1 MKQYTIIVAGGN
13 GSRMGSSM
21 PKQFLEINNKPILL
35 HTIQKM
41 HQSLDDSEIILVL
54 PKAEFKNWK
63 NICQKHQ
70 FNTSHKLVEGGNTR
84 FESVKNGLKKIK
96 ESSVIAI
103 HDGVRPL
110 VNENLVKQCMLI
122 AKDKGSA
129 VPVIKVDDSLR
140 KKTPNGSIS
149 VNRNEFLIVQTP
161 QCFKSEIILK
171 AYQQDFNIKFT
182 DDASVVED
190 LGLEIQL
197 IQGNKENIKITTPE
211 DLKKAK
217 FYIDL

>member
-1 MKQYTIIVAGGN
+1 
-13 GSRMGSSM
+13 MGCSM

-41 HQSLDDSEIILVL
+41 HQSLEDSEIILVL
-54 PKAEFKNWK
+54 PKAEFKNWE
-63 NICQKHQ
+63 NICQKHK

-110 VNENLVKQCMLI
+110 VNKNVVKQCMLI

-140 KKTPNGSIS
+140 KKTLNGSIS

-171 AYQQDFNIKFT
+171 AYQQDFNNKFT

-197 IQGNKENIKITTPE
+197 VKGNKENIKITTPE

-217 FYIDL
+217 FYFDI

>member
-1 MKQYTIIVAGGN
+1 MKC
-13 GSRMGSSM
+13 SM

-35 HTIQKM
+35 HTVQKM
-41 HQSLDDSEIILVL
+41 HQSLDNSEIILVL
-54 PKAEFKNWK
+54 PKAEFKNWE
-63 NICQKHQ
+63 NICQKHK
-70 FNTSHKLVEGGNTR
+70 FNISHKLVEGGNTR

-110 VNENLVKQCMLI
+110 VNKNVVKQCMLI

-140 KKTPNGSIS
+140 KKTLKGSIS

-171 AYQQDFNIKFT
+171 AYQQNFNNKFT

-197 IQGNKENIKITTPE
+197 VKGNKENIKITTPE

-217 FYIDL
+217 FYFEL

>member
-1 MKQYTIIVAGGN
+1 MKC
-13 GSRMGSSM
+13 SM

-35 HTIQKM
+35 HTVQKM

-54 PKAEFKNWK
+54 PKAEFKNWE
-63 NICQKHQ
+63 NICQKHK
-70 FNTSHKLVEGGNTR
+70 FNISHKLVEGGNTR

-110 VNENLVKQCMLI
+110 VNKNVVKQCMLI

-140 KKTPNGSIS
+140 KKTLNGSIS

-171 AYQQDFNIKFT
+171 AYQQNFNNKFT

-197 IQGNKENIKITTPE
+197 VEGNKENIKITTPE

-217 FYIDL
+217 FYFEL

>member
-1 MKQYTIIVAGGN
+1 
-13 GSRMGSSM
+13 MGCSM

-35 HTIQKM
+35 HTVQKM
-41 HQSLDDSEIILVL
+41 HQSLEDSEIILVL
-54 PKAEFKNWK
+54 PKAEFKNWE
-63 NICQKHQ
+63 NICQKHK
-70 FNTSHKLVEGGNTR
+70 FNISHKLVEGGNTR

-110 VNENLVKQCMLI
+110 VNKNVVKQCMLI

-140 KKTPNGSIS
+140 KKTLNGSIS

-171 AYQQDFNIKFT
+171 AYQQNFNNKFT

-197 IQGNKENIKITTPE
+197 VKGNKENIKITTPE

-217 FYIDL
+217 FYFDL

>member
-1 MKQYTIIVAGGN
+1 MKC
-13 GSRMGSSM
+13 SM

-35 HTIQKM
+35 HTVQKM

-54 PKAEFKNWK
+54 PKAEFKNWE
-63 NICQKHQ
+63 NICQKHK
-70 FNTSHKLVEGGNTR
+70 FNISHKLVEGGNTR

-96 ESSVIAI
+96 ESSIIAI

-110 VNENLVKQCMLI
+110 VNKNVVKQCMLI

-140 KKTPNGSIS
+140 KKTLNGSIS

-171 AYQQDFNIKFT
+171 AYQQNFNNKFT

-197 IQGNKENIKITTPE
+197 VKGNKENIKITTPE

-217 FYIDL
+217 FYFEL

>member
-1 MKQYTIIVAGGN
+1 MKC
-13 GSRMGSSM
+13 SM

-35 HTIQKM
+35 HTVQKM

-54 PKAEFKNWK
+54 PKAEFKNWE
-63 NICQKHQ
+63 NICQKHK
-70 FNTSHKLVEGGNTR
+70 FNISHKLVEGGNTR

-110 VNENLVKQCMLI
+110 VNKNVVKQCMLI

-140 KKTPNGSIS
+140 KKTLNGSIS

-161 QCFKSEIILK
+161 QCYKSEIILK
-171 AYQQDFNIKFT
+171 AYQQNFNNKFT

-197 IQGNKENIKITTPE
+197 VKGNKENIKITTPE

-217 FYIDL
+217 FYFEL

>member
-1 MKQYTIIVAGGN
+1 
-13 GSRMGSSM
+13 M

-35 HTIQKM
+35 HTVQKM

-54 PKAEFKNWK
+54 PKAEFNNWE
-63 NICQKHQ
+63 NICQKHK
-70 FNTSHKLVEGGNTR
+70 FNINHKLVEGGNTR

-110 VNENLVKQCMLI
+110 VNKNVVKQCMLI

-140 KKTPNGSIS
+140 KKTLNGSIS

-171 AYQQDFNIKFT
+171 AYQQNFNNKFT

-197 IQGNKENIKITTPE
+197 VKGNKENIKITTPE

-217 FYIDL
+217 FYFEL

>member
-1 MKQYTIIVAGGN
+1 
-13 GSRMGSSM
+13 MGCSM

-35 HTIQKM
+35 HTVQKM

-54 PKAEFKNWK
+54 PKAEFKNWE
-63 NICQKHQ
+63 NICQKHK
-70 FNTSHKLVEGGNTR
+70 FNISHKLVEGGNTR

-110 VNENLVKQCMLI
+110 VNKNVVKQCMLI

-140 KKTPNGSIS
+140 KKTLNGSIS

-171 AYQQDFNIKFT
+171 AYQQNFNNKFT

-197 IQGNKENIKITTPE
+197 VKGNKENIKITTPE

-217 FYIDL
+217 FYFDL

>member
-1 MKQYTIIVAGGN
+1 MKCSI
-13 GSRMGSSM
+13 

-35 HTIQKM
+35 HTVQKM

-54 PKAEFKNWK
+54 PKAEFKNWE
-63 NICQKHQ
+63 NICQKHK
-70 FNTSHKLVEGGNTR
+70 FNISHKLVEGGNTR

-110 VNENLVKQCMLI
+110 VNKNVVKQCMLI

-140 KKTPNGSIS
+140 KKTLNGSIS

-171 AYQQDFNIKFT
+171 AYQQNFNNKFT

-197 IQGNKENIKITTPE
+197 VKGNKENIKITTPE

-217 FYIDL
+217 FYFEL

>member
-1 MKQYTIIVAGGN
+1 
-13 GSRMGSSM
+13 MGCSM

-35 HTIQKM
+35 HTVQKM
-41 HQSLDDSEIILVL
+41 HQSLEDSEIILVL
-54 PKAEFKNWK
+54 PKAEFKNWE
-63 NICQKHQ
+63 NICQKHK
-70 FNTSHKLVEGGNTR
+70 FNISHKLVEGGNTR

-110 VNENLVKQCMLI
+110 VNKNVVKQCMLI

-140 KKTPNGSIS
+140 KKTLNGSIS

-171 AYQQDFNIKFT
+171 AYQQDFNNKFT

-197 IQGNKENIKITTPE
+197 VKGNKENIKITTPE

-217 FYIDL
+217 FYFDL

>member
-1 MKQYTIIVAGGN
+1 
-13 GSRMGSSM
+13 MGCSM

-35 HTIQKM
+35 HTVQKM
-41 HQSLDDSEIILVL
+41 HQSLEDSEIILVL
-54 PKAEFKNWK
+54 PKAEFKNWE
-63 NICQKHQ
+63 NICQKHK

-110 VNENLVKQCMLI
+110 VNKNVVKQCMLI

-140 KKTPNGSIS
+140 KKTLNGSIS

-171 AYQQDFNIKFT
+171 AYQQDFNNKFT
-182 DDASVVED
+182 DDSSVVED

-197 IQGNKENIKITTPE
+197 VKGNKENIKITTPE

-217 FYIDL
+217 FYFDL

>member
-1 MKQYTIIVAGGN
+1 MKC
-13 GSRMGSSM
+13 SM

-35 HTIQKM
+35 HTVQKM

-54 PKAEFKNWK
+54 PKAEFKNWE
-63 NICQKHQ
+63 NICQKHK

-110 VNENLVKQCMLI
+110 VNKNVVKQCMLI

-140 KKTPNGSIS
+140 KKTLNGSIS

-171 AYQQDFNIKFT
+171 AYQQDFNNKFT
-182 DDASVVED
+182 DDSSVVED

-197 IQGNKENIKITTPE
+197 VKGNKENIKITTPE

-217 FYIDL
+217 FYFDL

>member
-1 MKQYTIIVAGGN
+1 
-13 GSRMGSSM
+13 MGCSM

-35 HTIQKM
+35 HTVQKM

-54 PKAEFKNWK
+54 PKAEFKNWE
-63 NICQKHQ
+63 NICQKHK

-110 VNENLVKQCMLI
+110 VNKNVVKQCMLI

-140 KKTPNGSIS
+140 KKTLNGSIS

-171 AYQQDFNIKFT
+171 AYQQDFNNKFT

-197 IQGNKENIKITTPE
+197 VKGNKENIKITTPE

-217 FYIDL
+217 FYFDI

>member
-1 MKQYTIIVAGGN
+1 
-13 GSRMGSSM
+13 M

-35 HTIQKM
+35 HTVQKM
-41 HQSLDDSEIILVL
+41 HQSLEDSEIILVL
-54 PKAEFKNWK
+54 PKAEFKNWE
-63 NICQKHQ
+63 NICQKHK

-110 VNENLVKQCMLI
+110 VNKNVVKQCMLI

-140 KKTPNGSIS
+140 KKTLNGSIS

-171 AYQQDFNIKFT
+171 AYQQDFNNKFT

-197 IQGNKENIKITTPE
+197 VKGNKENIKITTPE

-217 FYIDL
+217 FYFDL

>member
-1 MKQYTIIVAGGN
+1 M
-13 GSRMGSSM
+13 RCSM

-35 HTIQKM
+35 HTVQKM
-41 HQSLDDSEIILVL
+41 HQSLDNSEIILVL
-54 PKAEFKNWK
+54 PKAEFKNWE
-63 NICQKHQ
+63 NICQKHK

-96 ESSVIAI
+96 ESSVVAI

-110 VNENLVKQCMLI
+110 VNKNVVKQCMLI

-140 KKTPNGSIS
+140 KKTLKGSIS

-217 FYIDL
+217 FYFEL

>member
-1 MKQYTIIVAGGN
+1 
-13 GSRMGSSM
+13 MGCSI

-35 HTIQKM
+35 YTIQKM
-41 HQSLDDSEIILVL
+41 HQSLDNSEIILVL
-54 PKAEFKNWK
+54 PKAEFKNWE

-110 VNENLVKQCMLI
+110 VNKNVVKQCMLI

-140 KKTPNGSIS
+140 KKTLNGSIS

-171 AYQQDFNIKFT
+171 AYQQNFNNKFT

-197 IQGNKENIKITTPE
+197 VKGNKENIKITTPE

-217 FYIDL
+217 FYFEL

>member
-1 MKQYTIIVAGGN
+1 MKC
-13 GSRMGSSM
+13 SM

-35 HTIQKM
+35 HTVQKM
-41 HQSLDDSEIILVL
+41 HQSLDNSEIILVL
-54 PKAEFKNWK
+54 PKAEFKNWE
-63 NICQKHQ
+63 NICQKHK
-70 FNTSHKLVEGGNTR
+70 FNISHKLVEGGNTR

-110 VNENLVKQCMLI
+110 VNKNVVKQCMLI

-140 KKTPNGSIS
+140 KKTLKGSIS

-171 AYQQDFNIKFT
+171 AYQQDFKNKFT

-197 IQGNKENIKITTPE
+197 VKGNKENIKITTPE

-217 FYIDL
+217 FYFEL

>member
-1 MKQYTIIVAGGN
+1 M
-13 GSRMGSSM
+13 RCSM

-35 HTIQKM
+35 HTVQKM
-41 HQSLDDSEIILVL
+41 HQSLDNSEIILVL
-54 PKAEFKNWK
+54 PKAEFKNWE
-63 NICQKHQ
+63 NICQKHK

-96 ESSVIAI
+96 ESSVVAI

-110 VNENLVKQCMLI
+110 VNKNVVKQCMLI

-140 KKTPNGSIS
+140 KKTLKGSIS

-171 AYQQDFNIKFT
+171 AYQQDFKNKFT

-197 IQGNKENIKITTPE
+197 VEGNKENIKITTPE

-217 FYIDL
+217 FYFEL

>member
-1 MKQYTIIVAGGN
+1 
-13 GSRMGSSM
+13 M

-35 HTIQKM
+35 HTVQKM
-41 HQSLDDSEIILVL
+41 HQSLDNSEIILVL
-54 PKAEFKNWK
+54 PKAEFKNWE
-63 NICQKHQ
+63 NICQKHK

-96 ESSVIAI
+96 ESSVVAI

-110 VNENLVKQCMLI
+110 VNKNVVKQCMLI

-140 KKTPNGSIS
+140 KKTLKGSIS

-171 AYQQDFNIKFT
+171 AYQQDFKNKFT

-197 IQGNKENIKITTPE
+197 VEGNKENIKITTPE

-217 FYIDL
+217 FYFEL

>member
-1 MKQYTIIVAGGN
+1 MKC
-13 GSRMGSSM
+13 SM

-35 HTIQKM
+35 HTVQKM

-54 PKAEFKNWK
+54 PKAEFKNWE
-63 NICQKHQ
+63 NICQKHK
-70 FNTSHKLVEGGNTR
+70 FNISHKLVEGGNTR

-110 VNENLVKQCMLI
+110 VNKNVVKQCMLI

-140 KKTPNGSIS
+140 KKTLNGSIS

-171 AYQQDFNIKFT
+171 AYQQDFNNKFT
-182 DDASVVED
+182 DDSSVVED

-197 IQGNKENIKITTPE
+197 VKGNKENIKITTPE

-217 FYIDL
+217 FYFDL

>member
-1 MKQYTIIVAGGN
+1 MKC
-13 GSRMGSSM
+13 SM

-35 HTIQKM
+35 HTVQKM

-54 PKAEFKNWK
+54 PKAEFKNWE
-63 NICQKHQ
+63 NICQKHK
-70 FNTSHKLVEGGNTR
+70 FNISHKLVEGGNTR

-96 ESSVIAI
+96 ESSIIAI

-110 VNENLVKQCMLI
+110 VNKNVVKQCMLI

-140 KKTPNGSIS
+140 KKTLNGSIS

-171 AYQQDFNIKFT
+171 AYQQGKLR
-182 DDASVVED
+182 S
-190 LGLEIQL
+190 
-197 IQGNKENIKITTPE
+197 KE
-211 DLKKAK
+211 
-217 FYIDL
+217 

>member
-13 GSRMGSSM
+13 GSRMGCSM

-35 HTIQKM
+35 HTVQKM
-41 HQSLDDSEIILVL
+41 HQSLEDSEIILVL
-54 PKAEFKNWK
+54 PKAEFKNWE
-63 NICQKHQ
+63 NICQKHK
-70 FNTSHKLVEGGNTR
+70 FNISHKLVEGGNTR

-110 VNENLVKQCMLI
+110 VNKNVVKQCMLI

-140 KKTPNGSIS
+140 KKTLNGSIS

-171 AYQQDFNIKFT
+171 AYQQNFNNKFT

-197 IQGNKENIKITTPE
+197 VKGNKENIKITTPE

-217 FYIDL
+217 FYFDL

>member
-1 MKQYTIIVAGGN
+1 
-13 GSRMGSSM
+13 MGCSI

-41 HQSLDDSEIILVL
+41 HQSLDNSEIILVL
-54 PKAEFKNWK
+54 PKAEFKNWE

-110 VNENLVKQCMLI
+110 VNENVVKKCMLI

-140 KKTPNGSIS
+140 QKTLNGSIS

-171 AYQQDFNIKFT
+171 AYQKDFNNKFT

-211 DLKKAK
+211 DIKKAK

>member
-13 GSRMGSSM
+13 GSRMGCSM

-35 HTIQKM
+35 HTVQKM
-41 HQSLDDSEIILVL
+41 HQSLEDSEIILVL
-54 PKAEFKNWK
+54 PKAEFKNWE
-63 NICQKHQ
+63 NICQKHK

-110 VNENLVKQCMLI
+110 VNKNVVKQCMLI

-140 KKTPNGSIS
+140 KKTLNGSIS

-171 AYQQDFNIKFT
+171 AYQQDFNNKFT
-182 DDASVVED
+182 DDSSVVED

-197 IQGNKENIKITTPE
+197 VKGNKENIKITTPE

-217 FYIDL
+217 FYFDL

>member
-1 MKQYTIIVAGGN
+1 M
-13 GSRMGSSM
+13 RCSM

-35 HTIQKM
+35 HTVQKM
-41 HQSLDDSEIILVL
+41 HQSLDNSEIILVL
-54 PKAEFKNWK
+54 PKAEFKNWE
-63 NICQKHQ
+63 NICQKHK

-84 FESVKNGLKKIK
+84 FEQVKNGLKKIK
-96 ESSVIAI
+96 ESSVVAI

-110 VNENLVKQCMLI
+110 VNKNVVKQCMLI

-140 KKTPNGSIS
+140 KKTLKGGIS

-171 AYQQDFNIKFT
+171 AYQQDFKNKFT

-197 IQGNKENIKITTPE
+197 VEGNKENIKITTPE

-217 FYIDL
+217 FYFEL

>member
-1 MKQYTIIVAGGN
+1 
-13 GSRMGSSM
+13 MGCSM

-35 HTIQKM
+35 HTVQKM
-41 HQSLDDSEIILVL
+41 HQSLEDSEIILVL
-54 PKAEFKNWK
+54 PKAEFKNWE
-63 NICQKHQ
+63 NICQKHK

-110 VNENLVKQCMLI
+110 VNKNVVKQCMLI

-140 KKTPNGSIS
+140 KKTLNGSIS

-197 IQGNKENIKITTPE
+197 VKGNKENIKITTPE

-217 FYIDL
+217 FYFDL

>member
-1 MKQYTIIVAGGN
+1 
-13 GSRMGSSM
+13 MGCSM

-35 HTIQKM
+35 HTVQKM
-41 HQSLDDSEIILVL
+41 HQSLEDSEIILVL
-54 PKAEFKNWK
+54 PKAEFKNWE
-63 NICQKHQ
+63 NICQKHK

-110 VNENLVKQCMLI
+110 VNKNVVKQCMLI

-140 KKTPNGSIS
+140 KKTLNGSIS

-171 AYQQDFNIKFT
+171 AYQQNFNNKFT

-197 IQGNKENIKITTPE
+197 VKGNKENIKITTPE

-217 FYIDL
+217 FYFEL

>member
-1 MKQYTIIVAGGN
+1 
-13 GSRMGSSM
+13 M

-35 HTIQKM
+35 HTVQKM

-54 PKAEFKNWK
+54 PKAEFKNWE
-63 NICQKHQ
+63 NICQKHK
-70 FNTSHKLVEGGNTR
+70 FNISHKLVEGGNTR

-110 VNENLVKQCMLI
+110 VNKNVVKQCMLI

-140 KKTPNGSIS
+140 KKTLNGSIS

-171 AYQQDFNIKFT
+171 AYQQNFNNKFT

-197 IQGNKENIKITTPE
+197 VKGNKENIKITTPE

-217 FYIDL
+217 FYFEL

>member
-13 GSRMGSSM
+13 GSRMRCSM

-35 HTIQKM
+35 HTVQKM

-63 NICQKHQ
+63 NICQKHK
-70 FNTSHKLVEGGNTR
+70 FNISHKLVEGGNTR

-110 VNENLVKQCMLI
+110 VNKNVVKQCMLI

-140 KKTPNGSIS
+140 KKTLNGSIS

-171 AYQQDFNIKFT
+171 AYQQNFNNKFT

-197 IQGNKENIKITTPE
+197 VKGNKENIKITTPE

-217 FYIDL
+217 FYFEL

>member
-1 MKQYTIIVAGGN
+1 
-13 GSRMGSSM
+13 MGCSM

-35 HTIQKM
+35 HTVQKM
-41 HQSLDDSEIILVL
+41 HQSLEDSEIILVL
-54 PKAEFKNWK
+54 PKAEFKNWE
-63 NICQKHQ
+63 NICQKHK

-110 VNENLVKQCMLI
+110 VNKNVVKQCMLI

-140 KKTPNGSIS
+140 KKTLNGSIS

-171 AYQQDFNIKFT
+171 AYQQDFNNKFT

-197 IQGNKENIKITTPE
+197 VKGNKENIKITTPE

-217 FYIDL
+217 FYFEL

>member
-1 MKQYTIIVAGGN
+1 
-13 GSRMGSSM
+13 MGCSM

-35 HTIQKM
+35 HTVQKM

-54 PKAEFKNWK
+54 PKAEFKNWE
-63 NICQKHQ
+63 NICQKHK

-110 VNENLVKQCMLI
+110 VNKNVVKQCMLI

-140 KKTPNGSIS
+140 KKTLNGSIS

-171 AYQQDFNIKFT
+171 AYQQDFNNKFT

-197 IQGNKENIKITTPE
+197 VKGNKENIKITTPE

-217 FYIDL
+217 FYFDL

>member
-1 MKQYTIIVAGGN
+1 
-13 GSRMGSSM
+13 M

-35 HTIQKM
+35 HTVQKM

-54 PKAEFKNWK
+54 PKAEFKNWE
-63 NICQKHQ
+63 NICQKHK

-110 VNENLVKQCMLI
+110 VNKNVVKQCMLI

-140 KKTPNGSIS
+140 KKTLNGSIS

-171 AYQQDFNIKFT
+171 AYQQDFNNKFT

-197 IQGNKENIKITTPE
+197 VKGNKENIKITTPE

-217 FYIDL
+217 FYFDL

>member
-1 MKQYTIIVAGGN
+1 MKC
-13 GSRMGSSM
+13 SM

-35 HTIQKM
+35 HTVQKM

-54 PKAEFKNWK
+54 PKAEFKNWE
-63 NICQKHQ
+63 NICQKHK
-70 FNTSHKLVEGGNTR
+70 FNTSHMLVEGGNTR

-110 VNENLVKQCMLI
+110 VNKNVVKQCMLI

-140 KKTPNGSIS
+140 KKTLNGSIS

-171 AYQQDFNIKFT
+171 AYQQNFNNKFT

-197 IQGNKENIKITTPE
+197 VKGNKENIKITTPE

-217 FYIDL
+217 FYFEL

>member
-13 GSRMGSSM
+13 GSRMGCSM

-41 HQSLDDSEIILVL
+41 HQSLEDSEIILVL
-54 PKAEFKNWK
+54 PKAEFKNWE
-63 NICQKHQ
+63 NICQKHK

-110 VNENLVKQCMLI
+110 VNKNVVKQCMLI

-140 KKTPNGSIS
+140 KKTLNGSIS

-171 AYQQDFNIKFT
+171 AYQQDFNNKFT

-197 IQGNKENIKITTPE
+197 VKGNKENIKITTPE

-217 FYIDL
+217 FYFDI

>member
-1 MKQYTIIVAGGN
+1 
-13 GSRMGSSM
+13 
-21 PKQFLEINNKPILL
+21 
-35 HTIQKM
+35 
-41 HQSLDDSEIILVL
+41 
-54 PKAEFKNWK
+54 
-63 NICQKHQ
+63 
-70 FNTSHKLVEGGNTR
+70 
-84 FESVKNGLKKIK
+84 
-96 ESSVIAI
+96 
-103 HDGVRPL
+103 
-110 VNENLVKQCMLI
+110 MLI

-140 KKTPNGSIS
+140 KKTLNGSIS

-171 AYQQDFNIKFT
+171 AYQQNFNNKFT

-197 IQGNKENIKITTPE
+197 VEGNKENIKITTPE

-217 FYIDL
+217 FYFEL

>member
-1 MKQYTIIVAGGN
+1 MKC
-13 GSRMGSSM
+13 SM

-35 HTIQKM
+35 HTVQKM

-54 PKAEFKNWK
+54 PKAEFKNWE
-63 NICQKHQ
+63 NICQKHK
-70 FNTSHKLVEGGNTR
+70 FNISHKLVEGGNTR

-110 VNENLVKQCMLI
+110 VNKNVVKQCMLI

-140 KKTPNGSIS
+140 KKTLNGSIS

-171 AYQQDFNIKFT
+171 AYQQNFNNKFT

-197 IQGNKENIKITTPE
+197 VKGNKENIKITTPE

-217 FYIDL
+217 FYFEL

>member
-1 MKQYTIIVAGGN
+1 VKQYTIIVAGGN
-13 GSRMGSSM
+13 GSRMGCSM

-35 HTIQKM
+35 HTVQKM
-41 HQSLDDSEIILVL
+41 HQSLEDSEIILVL
-54 PKAEFKNWK
+54 PKAEFKNWE
-63 NICQKHQ
+63 NICQKHK
-70 FNTSHKLVEGGNTR
+70 FNISHKLVEGGNTR

-110 VNENLVKQCMLI
+110 VNKNVVKQCMLI

-140 KKTPNGSIS
+140 KKTLNGSIS

-171 AYQQDFNIKFT
+171 AYQQNFNNKFT

-197 IQGNKENIKITTPE
+197 VKGNKENIKITTPE

-217 FYIDL
+217 FYFDL

>member
-1 MKQYTIIVAGGN
+1 
-13 GSRMGSSM
+13 M

-35 HTIQKM
+35 HTVQKM

-63 NICQKHQ
+63 NICQKHK
-70 FNTSHKLVEGGNTR
+70 FNISHKLVEGGNTR

-110 VNENLVKQCMLI
+110 VNKNVVKQCMLI

-140 KKTPNGSIS
+140 KKTLNGSIS

-171 AYQQDFNIKFT
+171 AYQQNFNNKFT

-197 IQGNKENIKITTPE
+197 VKGNKENIKITTPE

-217 FYIDL
+217 FYIDF